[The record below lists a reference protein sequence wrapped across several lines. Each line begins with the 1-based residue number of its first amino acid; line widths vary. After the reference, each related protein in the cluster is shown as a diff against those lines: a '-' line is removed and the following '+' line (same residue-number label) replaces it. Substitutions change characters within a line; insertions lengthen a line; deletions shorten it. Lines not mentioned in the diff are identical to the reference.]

1 MQLDNVKRKSRIL
14 IFTIAETQGGH
25 TQYSLNN
32 FRYIDKKR
40 IQMDFVTFSEKLSF
54 EKEILRLGGK
64 IYYLKNHPQNGE
76 IEFRKEFAEVLEN
89 KYDVIHIHTSYWSGT
104 IVEEMAKEYGIKK
117 IIVHAHSTGIGNT
130 KPEFSDAVL
139 KKHYEIRSSIN
150 QNFATDYWA
159 CSLEAAEWLFDS
171 RIPKSR
177 IKIMN
182 NAVDTEKF
190 KYNSEKRIE
199 LRQKYNFE
207 DKLVVGFV
215 GRLEQPKNFEF
226 IMQLTNE
233 LVKIDQ
239 DISFVIIGEG
249 SKRDFIETKIREYG
263 IEDNVFLMGFQTN
276 VEDWLQMMDVF
287 ILPSYFEGFPL
298 VLVEAQVSGI
308 KCLISQNV
316 SSQIIIT
323 ENVEM
328 LELNISDWKE
338 KIATYKKGYS
348 RASHAEIVKRKGYDI
363 REQAK
368 KLEEEYLR

>member
-1 MQLDNVKRKSRIL
+1 MSMRKVL

-54 EKEILRLGGK
+54 EKEILMLGGK

-104 IVEEMAKEYGIKK
+104 IVEEMAKEYGIEK

-139 KKHYEIRSSIN
+139 KKHYKIRSSIN

-159 CSLEAAEWLFDS
+159 CSLEAAEWLFGS
-171 RIPKSR
+171 CIPKNR
-177 IKIMN
+177 IRIMN
-182 NAVDTEKF
+182 NAVDTDRF
-190 KYNSEKRIE
+190 MFNPSKRNE
-199 LRQKYNFE
+199 LRQQYNCE

-226 IMQLTNE
+226 IMELAND
-233 LVKIDQ
+233 LVKKDYAF
-239 DISFVIIGEG
+239 SFVIIGDG
-249 SKRDFIETKIREYG
+249 SKRVFIENKIKEYG
-263 IEDNVFLMGFQTN
+263 IENNFFLIGFQNN

-298 VLVEAQVSGI
+298 VLIEAQVSGI
-308 KCLISQNV
+308 KCLTSKNM
-316 SSQIIIT
+316 SNQIMIT
-323 ENVEM
+323 ENVDM
-328 LELNISDWKE
+328 LELNIGEWEE
-338 KIATYKKGYS
+338 KLFEYKKGYV
-348 RASHAEIVKRKGYDI
+348 RASQGEIVKRKGYDI
-363 REQAK
+363 RQQAK
-368 KLEEEYLR
+368 KLEEEYLK